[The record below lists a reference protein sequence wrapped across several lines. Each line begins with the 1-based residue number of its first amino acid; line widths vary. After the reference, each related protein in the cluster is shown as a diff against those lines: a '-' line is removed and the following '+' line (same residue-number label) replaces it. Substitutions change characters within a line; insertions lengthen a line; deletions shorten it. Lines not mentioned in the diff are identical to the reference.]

1 MEYVTIVSAPAAD
14 NPANQYLAPYSGCA
28 MGEWFMENGMDALIV
43 YDDLSK
49 HAVAYRQI
57 SLILKRPSGREAYP
71 GDVFYL
77 HSRLLE
83 RSARLNEES
92 GNGSLTALPIIET
105 QMGDV
110 SGYIPTNVISITDG
124 QIFLETDLFNKGIKP
139 AVSVGLS
146 VSRVGSAAQ
155 IKAYKKVAGKVKL
168 ELAQFRELAAFSQ
181 FESDLDASTKARLDR
196 GARIV
201 EMFKQGAYEPVP
213 VEVQTAVMWGMQN
226 DFFDSI
232 AVEDITRS
240 VESLKD
246 YLSTQGKEA
255 CEEIYRSGKLEESTE
270 QKLKS
275 ALEDWKAFF
284 LVGLGTLLKMASSK
298 DIRNRIK
305 GVKSTRQ
312 ITRAMQMVA
321 TSKMKKAQDSAKSGR
336 PYALLL
342 SDIIVSI
349 ADEFEEIT
357 SSYFNQKPVKHR
369 GILVIGTDKGLCGAL
384 NGNLFRKL
392 SDVENTAK
400 FVAVG
405 KGLPNISRVLEKD
418 LIADF
423 TLPDKPTFSD
433 IRKIVDFLLRS
444 YDQGDID
451 TIEVLFTSFINTLQQ
466 EPEMVKLFPLNGLD
480 EMNEKLHSRFGE
492 LNHEVPKDD
501 REILIEDRDLV
512 LAELATLYL
521 KQEVFQLILEA
532 QASEHSARMVAM
544 KTATDN
550 AGNLIDDLTLQ
561 YNRARQAAIT
571 QEILEISAASFSE

>member
-1 MEYVTIVSAPAAD
+1 M
-14 NPANQYLAPYSGCA
+14 
-28 MGEWFMENGMDALIV
+28 
-43 YDDLSK
+43 
-49 HAVAYRQI
+49 
-57 SLILKRPSGREAYP
+57 
-71 GDVFYL
+71 
-77 HSRLLE
+77 
-83 RSARLNEES
+83 
-92 GNGSLTALPIIET
+92 
-105 QMGDV
+105 
-110 SGYIPTNVISITDG
+110 
-124 QIFLETDLFNKGIKP
+124 
-139 AVSVGLS
+139 
-146 VSRVGSAAQ
+146 
-155 IKAYKKVAGKVKL
+155 
-168 ELAQFRELAAFSQ
+168 
-181 FESDLDASTKARLDR
+181 
-196 GARIV
+196 
-201 EMFKQGAYEPVP
+201 
-213 VEVQTAVMWGMQN
+213 
-226 DFFDSI
+226 
-232 AVEDITRS
+232 
-240 VESLKD
+240 
-246 YLSTQGKEA
+246 
-255 CEEIYRSGKLEESTE
+255 
-270 QKLKS
+270 
-275 ALEDWKAFF
+275 
-284 LVGLGTLLKMASSK
+284 
-298 DIRNRIK
+298 
-305 GVKSTRQ
+305 
-312 ITRAMQMVA
+312 
-321 TSKMKKAQDSAKSGR
+321 
-336 PYALLL
+336 LL

-405 KGLPNISRVLEKD
+405 KRASQYLSRSRKD

-571 QEILEISAASFSE
+571 QEILEISAASFQNNFISLSYGKQ